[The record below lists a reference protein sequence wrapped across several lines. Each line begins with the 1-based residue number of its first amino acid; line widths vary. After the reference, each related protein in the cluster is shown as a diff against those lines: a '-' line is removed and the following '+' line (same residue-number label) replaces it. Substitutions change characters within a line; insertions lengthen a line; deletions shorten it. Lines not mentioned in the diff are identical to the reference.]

1 MDIARYPAQEP
12 FNENMVK
19 YHAYLLERA
28 GNLSPIEIDY
38 GSDPYQSVGIF
49 PAENPDGRVLLFFH
63 GGGWTNGYKEWMYF
77 MAPALNALGITF
89 VSAGY
94 RLAPNHLFPVGFQD
108 CARALDWVG
117 KNIHAYGADPE
128 KIFVS
133 GHSAGGHYAALLA
146 VVREAVPGMS
156 CSAHVRG
163 CAPLSGIYY
172 FGENAGMAVRPR
184 FLGAPGTQ
192 TDDAASPLKHLKPG
206 LPPFLLTW
214 GEEDFPHL
222 KRQGQEMAAALKK
235 HEIPV
240 ETLELPGCNHFTAS
254 YAAGDVNGLW
264 PTTFDKWS
272 GTLAETAAS
281 RARS

>member
-1 MDIARYPAQEP
+1 MDIERYPAQEP

-28 GNLSPIEIDY
+28 KGLKPIEVNY
-38 GSDPYQSVGIF
+38 GEDPYQSIGIF

-77 MAPALNALGITF
+77 IAPALNKLGITF
-89 VSAGY
+89 ASAGY

-108 CARALDWVG
+108 SARALDWVS
-117 KNIHAYGADPE
+117 KNISEYGGDPK

-146 VVREAVPGMS
+146 VVEEAVPGMA
-156 CSAHVRG
+156 CSAQVKG
-163 CAPLSGIYY
+163 CAPISGIYY
-172 FGENAGMAVRPR
+172 FGEDAGVAIRPR
-184 FLGAPGTQ
+184 FLGPPEVGADT
-192 TDDAASPLKHLKPG
+192 AASSIKNLKSG

-222 KRQGQEMAAALKK
+222 KRQGQEMEAALKA
-235 HEIPV
+235 HDIPV

-254 YAAGDVNGLW
+254 YAAGDVDGLW
-264 PTTFDKWS
+264 ATTFDDWS
-272 GTLAETAAS
+272 NAYNKKKA
-281 RARS
+281 